1 MIRQLLALLD
11 IQKAVYNSSDAV
23 QDSYDLIVNNRAV
36 MPQAIGAAIEVID
49 GDMLTYAA
57 VRDDRGA
64 VKAIRLALV
73 GSLSG
78 LSIMAGRPYICHD
91 SETDSRVDLDAC
103 RRVGLRSMI
112 VTPIPY
118 RGENIG
124 VLKYYSDQRNAFGD
138 FDQLVCLLLVGII
151 AISLSRISETQ
162 ALEMQGQLIHSAQLK
177 QEFVSMVSHEL
188 KTPISSI
195 LGALPLAEDAVR
207 MGNPAA
213 SEHFLEIAHRNAD
226 RLKRLVNDLM
236 DVHQLDE
243 GNLAL
248 KIGPVE
254 LVQLVER
261 ARADLAPTVNAKGL
275 HCQIESGAQQI
286 WIRSDPGRLSQVVVN
301 LLANAI
307 RFSPKDGVVHVGIDT
322 VGDRVRIAVQDEGPG
337 IPADFQQHLF
347 SRFSTANHGADG
359 QRNEGT
365 GLGLFISR
373 RIMEE
378 LSGSIEFDP
387 SYDQGA
393 RFIMTLPR
401 GD

>member
-11 IQKAVYNSSDAV
+11 VQKAVYTSSGGV
-23 QDSYDLIVNNRAV
+23 QDAYELIVHSRAV
-36 MPQAIGAAIEVID
+36 MPQAIGAVIEVID

-57 VRDDRGA
+57 VRDDRVA
-64 VKAIRLALV
+64 VKSMRLPLI

-78 LSIMAGRPYICHD
+78 LAIMAGRPYICHD
-91 SETDSRVDLDAC
+91 SETDGRVDLEAC

-124 VLKYYSDQRNAFGD
+124 VLKYYSDQQNAFGD

-151 AISLSRISETQ
+151 AISLSRISEEQ

-177 QEFVSMVSHEL
+177 QEFVSMISHEL
-188 KTPISSI
+188 KTPISAI
-195 LGALPLAEDAVR
+195 LGALPLADDAVK

-213 SEHFLEIAHRNAD
+213 GERFIEIAYRNAD
-226 RLKRLVNDLM
+226 RLKRLVDDLM

-243 GNLAL
+243 GSLA
-248 KIGPVE
+248 IEMAPVE
-254 LVQLVER
+254 LLHLIER
-261 ARADLAPTVNAKGL
+261 ARADLAPAL
-275 HCQIESGAQQI
+275 EARQLQCLIESEAEQV
-286 WIRSDPGRLSQVVVN
+286 WVSSDAGRLSQVIVN

-307 RFSPKDGVVHVGIDT
+307 RFSPEGGI
-322 VGDRVRIAVQDEGPG
+322 VLVRIDRAGTCVRIAVQDQGPG
-337 IPADFQQHLF
+337 VPAHFREQLF
-347 SRFSTANHGADG
+347 ARFSKAEQGEG
-359 QRNEGT
+359 GLRNEGT

-373 RIMEE
+373 RIMDE
-378 LSGSIEFDP
+378 LSGSIDLDE

-393 RFIMTLPR
+393 RFVMTIPVA
-401 GD
+401 D

>member
-11 IQKAVYNSSDAV
+11 VQNAVYNSSDAV
-23 QDSYDLIVNNRAV
+23 QDTYDLIVHNRAV
-36 MPQAIGAAIEVID
+36 MPQATGAAIEVVD

-57 VRDDRGA
+57 VRDDRGP
-64 VKAIRLALV
+64 VKAIRLALA

-78 LSIMAGRPYICHD
+78 FSIMAGRPYICHD
-91 SETDSRVDLDAC
+91 SETDSRVDLEAC

-124 VLKYYSDQRNAFGD
+124 VLKYYSDQQNAFGD

-162 ALEMQGQLIHSAQLK
+162 AIEMQGQLIHSAQLK

-207 MGNPAA
+207 IGNLAA
-213 SEHFLEIAHRNAD
+213 CKDFIEVAHRNAG
-226 RLKRLVNDLM
+226 RLKRLVDDLM

-243 GNLAL
+243 GVLAL

-261 ARADLAPTVNAKGL
+261 MRADLAPALNAKGL
-275 HCQIESGAQQI
+275 HCQIDSSAQQV
-286 WIRSDPGRLSQVVVN
+286 WVKSDPSRLSQVVVN

-307 RFSPKDGVVHVGIDT
+307 RFSPTDGVIHVGIDP
-322 VGDRVRIAVQDEGPG
+322 VGDHVRIAVQDEGPG
-337 IPADFQQHLF
+337 VPADFRQNLF
-347 SRFSTANHGADG
+347 SRFSKASHGADS

-373 RIMEE
+373 RIMDE

-387 SYDQGA
+387 SYDQGS
-393 RFIMTLPR
+393 RFIVTLPR
-401 GD
+401 ED